1 MRLKIGKVNP
11 IVEKTLLTFVFSV
24 ILSGCGKWSHND
36 HLDGQWQV
44 MEVTYSGVPVNFPE
58 GERFYYNFYLHTFS
72 LGFTDSRP
80 GLLKGNMTYDDKA
93 AELYLDFSYI
103 KEGRLQQKWKDRLI
117 YWGMPA
123 SGDMHVNIR
132 ELTSK
137 RLVMEYD
144 DVVIVCRKF

>member
-1 MRLKIGKVNP
+1 MRLKIGKVNS
-11 IVEKTLLTFVFSV
+11 IVEKTLLTVIFSM
-24 ILSGCGKWSHND
+24 ILVGCGKWSHNG

-44 MEVTYSGVPVNFPE
+44 MEVTYSGVPVDFPE
-58 GERFYYNFYLHTFS
+58 GERFYYNFYLHTLS

-93 AELYLDFSYI
+93 AKLYLDFAYI

-117 YWGMPA
+117 YWGVPK